1 MALAVSASQRS
12 DRQAFAPAFAGY
24 SPPQEKEGHLRLT
37 GWTSRWMAMGNN
49 PDLPFKGI
57 RRSTESDKTYKDGQK
72 VAKTNTRAPSTAEKR
87 QPLTLRQ
94 IGGRVRCRNNLATHR
109 PMSRLI
115 HHGCFLDGRD
125 LDGTQGL
132 DVAASRWSAWRP
144 LHHVRGSFDGE
155 PPQSTVHSQQDQQP
169 DFYGTADTDCLR

>member
-12 DRQAFAPAFAGY
+12 DRQAFAPAFAGF
-24 SPPQEKEGHLRLT
+24 SPPQKKRDNCASWAGPVDGWDGHGQQIPTLSSRELGGLRRVTTLT
-37 GWTSRWMAMGNN
+37 KMAKKS
-49 PDLPFKGI
+49 LK
-57 RRSTESDKTYKDGQK
+57 Q
-72 VAKTNTRAPSTAEKR
+72 TRGPSTAEKR

-125 LDGTQGL
+125 LDGTRGL
-132 DVAASRWSAWRP
+132 DAAASRWSAWRP

-155 PPQSTVHSQQDQQP
+155 PPQ
-169 DFYGTADTDCLR
+169 G